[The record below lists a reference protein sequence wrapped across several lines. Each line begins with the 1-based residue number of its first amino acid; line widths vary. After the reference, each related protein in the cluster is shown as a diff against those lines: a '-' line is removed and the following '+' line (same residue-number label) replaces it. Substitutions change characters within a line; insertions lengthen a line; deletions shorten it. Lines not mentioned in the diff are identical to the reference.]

1 MVGAATMMTSL
12 AMLIGLWA
20 ADADQSQSVLP
31 EPVRGVG
38 FDQRLNEQVPL
49 DVKFVDE
56 TGKTVALRQYF
67 GEKPVILVL
76 VYYECPRLCNV
87 VLNGLVQG
95 MLEMPFEAGKEFNV
109 VTISFDPRETWRLAA
124 SKRQSYL
131 KRYGKPG
138 AEQGWHFLTGD
149 ESSIHKLADSVGFRY
164 RYDGAS
170 GQFIHAAGI
179 VVLTPSGRVSRYFY
193 DVNFKGRDLRLG
205 LTEASGNRIGS
216 PVEQILLYCLH
227 YDATLGR
234 YSASIMNM
242 VRVGGIFSLAGV
254 AGFIWFLRRS
264 SPRTAVRG
272 LDHPIARP

>member
-1 MVGAATMMTSL
+1 MMTSL
-12 AMLIGLWA
+12 AIVIGLWA
-20 ADADQSQSVLP
+20 ADTGQLQTALP

-38 FDQRLNEQVPL
+38 FDQRLNEQIPL
-49 DVKFVDE
+49 DLEFVDE
-56 TGKTVALRQYF
+56 TGKTVALRPYF
-67 GEKPVILVL
+67 GAKPVILVL

-95 MLEMPFEAGKEFNV
+95 MLEMPHEAGRDFNV
-109 VTISFDPRETWRLAA
+109 LTVSFDPRETWRLAA

-138 AEQGWHFLTGD
+138 AQQGWHFLTGD
-149 ESSIHKLADSVGFRY
+149 ESSIRKLADSVGFHY
-164 RYDGAS
+164 RFDAAS
-170 GQFIHAAGI
+170 GQFVHAAGI
-179 VVLTPSGRVSRYFY
+179 VVLTPSGRISRYFY

-216 PVEQILLYCLH
+216 PVDQILLYCLH

-264 SPRTAVRG
+264 SPRIAIRG
-272 LDHPIARP
+272 L